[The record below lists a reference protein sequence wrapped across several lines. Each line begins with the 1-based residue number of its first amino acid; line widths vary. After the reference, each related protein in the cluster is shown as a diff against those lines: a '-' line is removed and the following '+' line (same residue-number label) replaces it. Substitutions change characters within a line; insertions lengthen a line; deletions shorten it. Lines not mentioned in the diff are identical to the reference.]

1 MGEEKKRLPVG
12 LENFEQIIN
21 DNYYY
26 VDKTGLISELIRN
39 GGMVNLFTRPRR
51 FGKTLNMSMLEHFFS
66 IERDQSIYD
75 GLEISKD
82 TKLCEEYMGKYPVIS
97 ISLKGIN
104 AATYEDAFDFA
115 VRIMKKVARNV
126 QFLLGSDALSD
137 YDKLEYKE
145 LLNNNM
151 SEAAFCGGLKILSE
165 LLEKHYGTKVVL
177 LIDEYDVPLQ
187 SAYLNGYYDDMV
199 FFLKNMLSAALK
211 TNDALEKGI
220 LTGCLRIARESIF
233 TGLNNFKVIT
243 IFDDTSNQQ
252 FGFTQKEM
260 DLLLSD
266 YQAEAYRDKVK
277 EWYDGYQF
285 GSCDIYNPWSVL
297 MYIEKLNKTH
307 MHEPESFWANTSGN
321 DIIYRY
327 IKEANPK
334 MREEFDILVSGG
346 VIEKPIKDTITYR
359 EMDQINNVYSFLLFT
374 GYLKAMKCVDNEKR
388 IYQLSIPNKEIKQ
401 IYVSIF
407 SEWFNEQVEHNGTS
421 FVEALRKEQ
430 IRNAT
435 EILNN
440 VLFQSISYFD
450 YDEKFYHGLLLG
462 MLNDYIVASNKE
474 YGLGRADIAILP
486 RSIMDRG
493 LILELKIATSMAEV
507 RSMAQKACEQ
517 IRQQKYME
525 GLLANGYE
533 DVIGYGIAFYKK
545 SCVITKV

>member
-1 MGEEKKRLPVG
+1 
-12 LENFEQIIN
+12 
-21 DNYYY
+21 
-26 VDKTGLISELIRN
+26 
-39 GGMVNLFTRPRR
+39 
-51 FGKTLNMSMLEHFFS
+51 
-66 IERDQSIYD
+66 
-75 GLEISKD
+75 
-82 TKLCEEYMGKYPVIS
+82 
-97 ISLKGIN
+97 
-104 AATYEDAFDFA
+104 
-115 VRIMKKVARNV
+115 
-126 QFLLGSDALSD
+126 
-137 YDKLEYKE
+137 
-145 LLNNNM
+145 
-151 SEAAFCGGLKILSE
+151 
-165 LLEKHYGTKVVL
+165 
-177 LIDEYDVPLQ
+177 
-187 SAYLNGYYDDMV
+187 
-199 FFLKNMLSAALK
+199 
-211 TNDALEKGI
+211 
-220 LTGCLRIARESIF
+220 
-233 TGLNNFKVIT
+233 
-243 IFDDTSNQQ
+243 
-252 FGFTQKEM
+252 
-260 DLLLSD
+260 
-266 YQAEAYRDKVK
+266 
-277 EWYDGYQF
+277 
-285 GSCDIYNPWSVL
+285 

-307 MHEPESFWANTSGN
+307 LHEPESFWANTSGN

-374 GYLKAMKCVDNEKR
+374 GYLKAIKCVDNEKR
-388 IYQLSIPNKEIKQ
+388 MYRLSIPNKEIKQ

-407 SEWFNEQVEHNGTS
+407 SEWFNEQVEH
-421 FVEALRKEQ
+421 

-517 IRQQKYME
+517 IRQKKYME

>member
-1 MGEEKKRLPVG
+1 
-12 LENFEQIIN
+12 
-21 DNYYY
+21 
-26 VDKTGLISELIRN
+26 
-39 GGMVNLFTRPRR
+39 
-51 FGKTLNMSMLEHFFS
+51 
-66 IERDQSIYD
+66 
-75 GLEISKD
+75 
-82 TKLCEEYMGKYPVIS
+82 
-97 ISLKGIN
+97 
-104 AATYEDAFDFA
+104 
-115 VRIMKKVARNV
+115 
-126 QFLLGSDALSD
+126 
-137 YDKLEYKE
+137 
-145 LLNNNM
+145 
-151 SEAAFCGGLKILSE
+151 
-165 LLEKHYGTKVVL
+165 
-177 LIDEYDVPLQ
+177 
-187 SAYLNGYYDDMV
+187 
-199 FFLKNMLSAALK
+199 
-211 TNDALEKGI
+211 
-220 LTGCLRIARESIF
+220 
-233 TGLNNFKVIT
+233 
-243 IFDDTSNQQ
+243 
-252 FGFTQKEM
+252 
-260 DLLLSD
+260 
-266 YQAEAYRDKVK
+266 
-277 EWYDGYQF
+277 
-285 GSCDIYNPWSVL
+285 

-307 MHEPESFWANTSGN
+307 LHEPESFWANTSGN

-374 GYLKAMKCVDNEKR
+374 GYLKAIKCVDNEKR
-388 IYQLSIPNKEIKQ
+388 MYRLSIPNKEIKQ

-462 MLNDYIVASNKE
+462 MLNDYI
-474 YGLGRADIAILP
+474 
-486 RSIMDRG
+486 MDRG
-493 LILELKIATSMAEV
+493 LILELKIAASMAEV

-517 IRQQKYME
+517 IRQKKYME

>member
-1 MGEEKKRLPVG
+1 
-12 LENFEQIIN
+12 
-21 DNYYY
+21 
-26 VDKTGLISELIRN
+26 
-39 GGMVNLFTRPRR
+39 
-51 FGKTLNMSMLEHFFS
+51 
-66 IERDQSIYD
+66 
-75 GLEISKD
+75 
-82 TKLCEEYMGKYPVIS
+82 
-97 ISLKGIN
+97 
-104 AATYEDAFDFA
+104 
-115 VRIMKKVARNV
+115 
-126 QFLLGSDALSD
+126 
-137 YDKLEYKE
+137 
-145 LLNNNM
+145 
-151 SEAAFCGGLKILSE
+151 
-165 LLEKHYGTKVVL
+165 
-177 LIDEYDVPLQ
+177 
-187 SAYLNGYYDDMV
+187 
-199 FFLKNMLSAALK
+199 
-211 TNDALEKGI
+211 
-220 LTGCLRIARESIF
+220 
-233 TGLNNFKVIT
+233 
-243 IFDDTSNQQ
+243 
-252 FGFTQKEM
+252 
-260 DLLLSD
+260 
-266 YQAEAYRDKVK
+266 
-277 EWYDGYQF
+277 
-285 GSCDIYNPWSVL
+285 

-307 MHEPESFWANTSGN
+307 LHEPESFWANTSGN

-374 GYLKAMKCVDNEKR
+374 GYLKAIKCVDNEKR
-388 IYQLSIPNKEIKQ
+388 MYRLSIPNKEIKQ

-430 IRNAT
+430 IREAT

-474 YGLGRADIAILP
+474 YGLGRADIAILS

-493 LILELKIATSMAEV
+493 LILELKIAASMAEV

-517 IRQQKYME
+517 IRQKKYME